1 MKNLIS
7 SVPGVSREE
16 WIKAVEELK
25 QEHGIQIGSRRDET
39 SARRLAILVGELYLT
54 RFGRGLNVALFV
66 VPAIEKDVY
75 DLALELRLTCDP
87 LEREDRV
94 GRESQSK
101 VLCTWGVDRK
111 SGVEDV
117 TTILKAWTAIA
128 LAEIENAGKEND
140 HGTGGKTNPG
150 ERAYGTL
157 QFEEIGIG

>member
-7 SVPGVSREE
+7 SIPGVSQEE

-25 QEHGIQIGSRRDET
+25 QEHGIQIGTRRDET

-54 RFGRGLNVALFV
+54 RFGRGLKGALFV

-94 GRESQSK
+94 GRKSQSM

-111 SGVEDV
+111 SGAEDF
-117 TTILKAWTAIA
+117 TTILKGWTAIA
-128 LAEIENAGKEND
+128 LAETENARKEDD
-140 HGTGGKTNPG
+140 HGTGGEIDPG
-150 ERAYGTL
+150 ERAYCTL
-157 QFEEIGIG
+157 RFEEIGIG